1 MYDDFPTALKALAE
15 EIGKRKFD
23 PKRYIIVLTP
33 DKYTLHVE
41 KALFKGGGAI
51 DCEVLTLSRLCR
63 RVLGSRKVLSRE
75 GGVMLVARAVS
86 AVKDGLTYYKH
97 AAGYYDFAREVYETL
112 LQMSASQFDPSAET
126 EIADGVTLEKLHD
139 LALIKTE
146 YDRLKTECLDASDR
160 LEELISAAKDSPLIT
175 NSDFYAIGYANATK
189 LNKAVFDALAT
200 VARSFDFFDALPAR
214 PTKGKTRVYK
224 MPDSVAGYKLAA
236 SIICER
242 VKSAVHIDY
251 EDISVV
257 CPEPRVIARVFRE
270 HGIPFYADES
280 VSLDKTPPVALIAA
294 LCRLRR
300 GISTADV
307 VSLCKNPF
315 SGCDDR
321 DAELLMCYLAERGI
335 EYGAKSDG
343 VTDSGAKRALER
355 AERIIKVFS
364 AGDDFIRSVRD
375 VIELCDFE
383 RVASDIFSDKTDMLT
398 PLETV
403 LTLIEQYGTHSFEV
417 DSNIFLSTV
426 RAVSVKSVPQ
436 KRGRVTVSDAA
447 TFRLTA
453 SKLLIVTDF
462 NEGVLPQTTADGG
475 LLGDAEL
482 NELAGAVEPTA
493 CEQNRRSRNELA
505 AVMCNA
511 AETICMYGTA
521 GGGRRA
527 TFLSEFTDGDIDY
540 AVECRTLKAGY
551 RAANRAEYD
560 RLLARHTVTVPAA
573 RETAARGLTPY
584 SASIYAA
591 VGNGDCIAP
600 PFVPEVN
607 NAACESVSVSELT
620 HWFDCPYKR
629 FLLDSVGV
637 AERKRARSAAD
648 FGLVMHA
655 FMKKFVET
663 EPLDCSREAVER
675 VMREALVEAKLF
687 DDKSAVEAVIADER
701 IMRDACDYAA
711 ANKHVIEAGGYVPT
725 LSEFAFGGKIK
736 LGETGASFNGIIDR
750 VDFCGNRARII
761 DYKTGNKKFDEDA
774 CRSGRDM
781 QLPLYAAALRETGAD
796 VTGMFYVPLGGL
808 YDNTDRRL
816 SGCMIGDVSVAE
828 EYDEKLTDGSASDV
842 VHAKFTMKNGTPT
855 GFNGNVSTSV
865 RDREEFD
872 VLIDDCVKTAGRAVD
887 EIASG
892 YIERAPADGA
902 CGYCPFVGLCAD
914 KKCRS

>member
-1 MYDDFPTALKALAE
+1 MFCDFPTALEALAE
-15 EIGKRKFD
+15 EIGRRKFD

-41 KALFKGGGAI
+41 KALFKGGGAL

-97 AAGYYDFAREVYETL
+97 AADFYDFAREAYDTL
-112 LQMSASQFDPSAET
+112 LQMSASQFDPAVET
-126 EIADGVTLEKLHD
+126 DTADGVTREKLHD
-139 LALIKTE
+139 LALIKAE
-146 YDRLKTECLDASDR
+146 YDRLKTENLDASDR
-160 LEELISAAKDSPLIT
+160 LEELIAAAKDSPLVT

-189 LNKAVFDALAT
+189 LNKAVFGALAS
-200 VARSFDFFDALPAR
+200 AAKSFDYFDAEPAR
-214 PTKGKTRVYK
+214 PSKGKTVVYK
-224 MPDSVAGYKLAA
+224 MPDSVASYKLAA
-236 SIICER
+236 SIICSR
-242 VKSAVHIDY
+242 VKSSEPIDY

-257 CPEPRVIARVFRE
+257 CPEPRVASRVFRE
-270 HGIPFYADES
+270 YGIPFYADES
-280 VSLDKTPPVALIAA
+280 VALDKTPPVAMLAC

-300 GISTADV
+300 SVSSADLV
-307 VSLCKNPF
+307 ALCKNPF

-335 EYGAKSDG
+335 EYGAKSDD
-343 VTDSGAKRALER
+343 VSDFGAKRALEK
-355 AERIIKVFS
+355 AERIISVFS
-364 AGDDFIRSVRD
+364 AGDDFVRSVRD
-375 VIELCDFE
+375 VTELCDF
-383 RVASDIFSDKTDMLT
+383 ASVSSDLFADRTDMLT

-403 LTLIEQYGTHSFEV
+403 LSLVEQYGTHSF
-417 DSNIFLSTV
+417 DTDANIFFSTA

-453 SKLLIVTDF
+453 SKLLIITDF
-462 NEGVLPQTTADGG
+462 NEGVLPQTTSDSG

-482 NELAGAVEPTA
+482 KALKGAIEPTA
-493 CEQNRRSRNELA
+493 CDQNKHSRNELA

-511 AETICMYGTA
+511 DEVICMYGTA

-527 TFLSEFTDGDIDY
+527 AFLSEFADGDIDY
-540 AVECRTLKAGY
+540 AAECRTLKAGY
-551 RAANRAEYD
+551 GGCDGAEYD
-560 RLLARHTVTVPAA
+560 RLLAAHTVTVPAA
-573 RETAARGLTPY
+573 RETAARGMTPY

-591 VGNGDCIAP
+591 VGSGDHVAP

-629 FLLDSVGV
+629 FLLDAVGV
-637 AERKRARSAAD
+637 AERRRGKTAAD

-663 EPLDCSREAVER
+663 KPLDCSREAVER

-687 DDKSAVEAVIADER
+687 DDKSAVDAVLADER

-711 ANKHVIEAGGYVPT
+711 ANKYVIEAGEYVPT
-725 LSEFAFGGKIK
+725 LSEYAFGGKIR
-736 LGETGASFNGIIDR
+736 LGETGAAFNGIIDR
-750 VDFCGNRARII
+750 VDYCGNRARII

-808 YDNTDRRL
+808 YDNADRRL
-816 SGCMIGDVSVAE
+816 SGCMVGDISVAE
-828 EYDEKLTDGSASDV
+828 EYDDKLKGGSSSDV
-842 VHAKFTMKNGTPT
+842 VHAKFTMKNGEPT

-865 RDREEFD
+865 RDKERFD
-872 VLIDDCVKTAGRAVD
+872 DLIDSCVETAGRAVD

-892 YIERAPADGA
+892 YIERAPASNA

-914 KKCRS
+914 KKIRD